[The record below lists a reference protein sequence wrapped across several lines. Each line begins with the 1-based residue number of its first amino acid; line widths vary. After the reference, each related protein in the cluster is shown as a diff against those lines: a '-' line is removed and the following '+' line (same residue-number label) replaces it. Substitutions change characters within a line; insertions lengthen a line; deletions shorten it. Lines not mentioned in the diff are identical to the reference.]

1 MYEKADNS
9 FHLRLLGRISEKY
22 LDCLI
27 IVQYK
32 YIYKTIKRGCN
43 TKGNTEDKKPAS
55 PAQIAALCKNYEKMN
70 ETGKRK
76 LHEVS
81 EKILDIWNAVN
92 KEGT

>member
-9 FHLRLLGRISEKY
+9 LHFRFLGRISEKY
-22 LDCLI
+22 LDCII

-32 YIYKTIKRGCN
+32 YIYNTKARCN
-43 TKGNTEDKKPAS
+43 TKGNTEDKKPVS
-55 PAQIAALCKNYEKMN
+55 PAQIAVLCKNYEEMN

-76 LHEVS
+76 LQEVS